1 MWNRT
6 SVMRRV
12 AIAGAAVIVQAL
24 APDVLAADPE
34 RPYQGSCSTVV
45 TPLTAPGVFPQEL
58 RIDLDCTL
66 AHLGRATGVSMQ
78 TVVPISVTGPV
89 VTTLIENTTT
99 YQAAN
104 GDVLDQ
110 SFTGTALIN
119 LETGDVLHRYRDVR
133 RRDRSIRSSFRDVRS
148 VGNGIDHHEHRLL
161 YGQGSPRLLTH
172 RRFGPRGFA
181 GPDSPR
187 SRDETV
193 EIGAADC
200 W

>member
-1 MWNRT
+1 MSNRT
-6 SVMRRV
+6 CVMRRV

-119 LETGDVLHRYRDVR
+119 LETGDVRYIGTETFDGGTGRFAQASGTSDLSGTA
-133 RRDRSIRSSFRDVRS
+133 SIITNTGFYTVK
-148 VGNGIDHHEHRLL
+148 GRLA
-161 YGQGSPRLLTH
+161 Y
-172 RRFGPRGFA
+172 
-181 GPDSPR
+181 
-187 SRDETV
+187 
-193 EIGAADC
+193 
-200 W
+200 